1 MTRYTYDE
9 ETRVRTLKQVRAWQR
24 SGLVDEGQANVMAI
38 TLATDLRR
46 THLILRIVLFGF
58 ASLVLQ
64 SGVFLLAITL
74 GLDGEWAGSAI
85 TIALAA
91 ASTWAAETAIAR
103 YRLYRFGVEEAAA
116 VWAVALAATSLT
128 LLATSVDLTTRPE
141 RVAVAAVALGAAALY
156 ARYGYLYAALAAV
169 GCTAA
174 LPFVYGVPQAAARL
188 MAAGLLLAS
197 CGAAARARR
206 PHGDEYPGDDYGMM
220 GAVAWLG
227 AYAVLNLPLTF
238 GAASPDSAPLFYW
251 GTFAAVWVLPAAG
264 LVMGVR
270 GRDRALI
277 RASALMAVASLFT
290 VKMYLRLPV
299 QEWDPIVLGV
309 VLAGIALGVR
319 RWLLAGPGEQR
330 AGFTP
335 RALLYS
341 DARSAE
347 SLGIAA
353 GLSHGAA
360 SATSGATPP
369 GYEPGGG
376 SSGGAGAS
384 GRF

>member
-1 MTRYTYDE
+1 VTRYTPDE
-9 ETRVRTLKQVRAWQR
+9 ESRVRTLKQVRAWQR

-38 TLATDLRR
+38 SLATDLRR

-58 ASLVLQ
+58 ANMVLQ
-64 SGVFLLAITL
+64 SGVFLLAIMM

-85 TIALAA
+85 TLALAA
-91 ASTWAAETAIAR
+91 SSAWAAETAITR

-116 VWAVALAATSLT
+116 LWAVGLAATSLT
-128 LLATSVDLTTRPE
+128 LLATAGDLTTRPE

-169 GCTAA
+169 GCVAA
-174 LPFVYGVPQAAARL
+174 LPFVYGLPEISARL
-188 MAAGLLLAS
+188 LAAGVLVAAF
-197 CGAAARARR
+197 GAAARARR
-206 PHGDEYPGDDYGMM
+206 PHGDEYPGDDYGTIE
-220 GAVAWLG
+220 AAAWLG
-227 AYAVLNLPLTF
+227 AYAVLNLALTF
-238 GAASPDSAPLFYW
+238 GTATPDSAPAFYW
-251 GTFAAVWVLPAAG
+251 GTCAAVWVLPAAG

-270 GRDRALI
+270 GRSRALI

-299 QEWDPIVLGV
+299 HEWDPIVLGV
-309 VLAGIALGVR
+309 VLAGMALGVR
-319 RWLLAGPGEQR
+319 RWLLAGPDEQR

-341 DARSAE
+341 DARSVE
-347 SLGIAA
+347 SLGVAA

-360 SATSGATPP
+360 SAAGATPP

-376 SSGGAGAS
+376 SSGGGGAS